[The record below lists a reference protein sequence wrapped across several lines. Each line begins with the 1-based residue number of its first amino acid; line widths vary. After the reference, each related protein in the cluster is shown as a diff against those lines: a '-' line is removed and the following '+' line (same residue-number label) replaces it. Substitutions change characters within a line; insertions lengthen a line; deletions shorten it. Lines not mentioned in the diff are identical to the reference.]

1 MLISF
6 FQTYALVSVFTSPI
20 AGWLLSAYFRA
31 KKIAFLPSVL
41 TKAKPGPNSSKN
53 EHSSKD
59 DAAFELKLMV
69 KT

>member
-31 KKIAFLPSVL
+31 KKMAFLPSVL
-41 TKAKPGPNSSKN
+41 TKAKPGPNASKS
-53 EHSSKD
+53 EQLIKD
-59 DAAFELKLMV
+59 DAAFELKLMIIA
-69 KT
+69 